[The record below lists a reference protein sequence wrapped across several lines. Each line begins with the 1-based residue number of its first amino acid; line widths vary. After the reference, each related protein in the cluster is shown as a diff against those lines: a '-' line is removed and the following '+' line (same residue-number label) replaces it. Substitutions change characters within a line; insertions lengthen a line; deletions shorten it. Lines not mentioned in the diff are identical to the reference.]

1 MLFNS
6 TTFAAFFVIVFSLY
20 WLMRRSYRRQ
30 NLLLLIA
37 SYIFYGWWDIRFLF
51 LIVIS
56 TVVDYSSSLLIDR
69 GRMTGSER
77 LKAAGLLL
85 FAALFCVTPD
95 WTCFR
100 LSVSNAFPFLN
111 VDCGNF
117 WPAALSGYRVLAVC
131 LSAIVLFNMVASF
144 AVRLRVNLRRKLF
157 LFLSILINLSILGFF
172 KYFNFFAESLT
183 SMTQTLFH
191 YTPPAV
197 TLNIVLP
204 VGISFF
210 TFQTMSHTIDVY
222 RNKIPS
228 SSSLMD
234 LAAYVSFFP
243 QLVAGPIERG
253 AHLLPQF
260 QRSRTVNRAEIKEGV
275 WLIFWGLYKK
285 MVVADSLAKLVNS
298 TFGPFDSLSSA
309 ITVPEDGMRLL
320 IAVYAFAFQ
329 IYCDFSG
336 YTDMARGTAK
346 LLGFDIMLN
355 FNLPYFAI
363 SPSDFWRRWHISL
376 STWLRDYLY
385 IPLGGN
391 RKGTFNLYRN
401 LMITMVLGGLWH
413 GASWTFVIWGGFHGI
428 ILILYRLLVPDMD
441 NGKMHYLKSTV
452 SMLIMFHL
460 ICFGWLIFRSQNLQ
474 TLSIF
479 IRSIFLKPH
488 WSPEAVQ
495 CLQKLLFYCWFLV
508 LFQIIQAKT
517 RTLNPMKI
525 WPGFVRLNVWIFI
538 LMSILTLSQR
548 NVQEFIYFAF

>member
-6 TTFAAFFVIVFSLY
+6 TTFAIFFVIIFSLY
-20 WLMRRSYRRQ
+20 WLLRRSYRRQ
-30 NLLLLIA
+30 NLLLLVA

-51 LIVIS
+51 LIVVS
-56 TVVDYSSSLLIDR
+56 TVIDYSSSLMIDR
-69 GRMTGSER
+69 GRMTVSER
-77 LKAAGLLL
+77 LKAAGLLI

-95 WTCFR
+95 WTGFG
-100 LSVSNAFPFLN
+100 LSLSNAFPF
-111 VDCGNF
+111 VTADCGSF
-117 WPAALSGYRVLAVC
+117 WPAASSGYRILAVS
-131 LSAIVLFNMVASF
+131 LAAIILFNMAASF
-144 AVRLRVNLRRKLF
+144 VARLNVDLRRKFF

-183 SMTQTLFH
+183 SMSQALFH

-222 RNKIPS
+222 RKKIPAA
-228 SSSLMD
+228 SSLMD

-260 QRSRTVNRAEIKEGV
+260 QRSRTVNRAEIKEGL

-309 ITVPEDGMRLL
+309 VTVPEDGIRLL

-336 YTDMARGTAK
+336 YTDIARGTAK

-355 FNLPYFAI
+355 FNLPYFAR
-363 SPSDFWRRWHISL
+363 SPSEFWKRWHISL

-428 ILILYRLLVPDMD
+428 ILVLYRLLAPDMD
-441 NGKMHYLKSTV
+441 RNKMGFVKSTV
-452 SMLIMFHL
+452 SMVIMFHL
-460 ICFGWLIFRSQNLQ
+460 ICFGWLIFRAQNLE
-474 TLSIF
+474 TLSVF
-479 IRSIFLKPH
+479 TRSIFLNPH
-488 WSPEAVQ
+488 WSPEAGQ
-495 CLQKLLFYCWFLV
+495 CLRKLVFYCWFLV

-517 RTLNPMKI
+517 RTLDPLSI
-525 WPGFVRLNVWIFI
+525 WPRFARLNVWLFVI
-538 LMSILTLSQR
+538 MSIFSLSQR
-548 NVQEFIYFAF
+548 TTQEFIYFAF